1 MEEDKVHNTDRNK
14 NKSVVNRIISIRF
27 LVNQDGYLSICNNKI
42 NGGREV
48 DAFLGFVIPF

>member
-1 MEEDKVHNTDRNK
+1 MEEEKVHNTDRNK

-48 DAFLGFVIPF
+48 GAFLGFVIPF